1 MMVVKS
7 APSLFPH
14 CQSVSTAGWS
24 CLHQQGFSFG
34 IVRAYQSFGQPDS
47 RAAATVANAWA
58 GGMAHV
64 DVYMFPCPRC
74 GKSAATQVDELVHYL
89 RSNGVRYG
97 MVWLDI
103 EGAGYWRDQGFN
115 RYVLLSAC
123 SACGFRWCS

>member
-1 MMVVKS
+1 MT
-7 APSLFPH
+7 P
-14 CQSVSTAGWS
+14 AGWT
-24 CLHQQGFSFG
+24 CLRNNGFSFG

-115 RYVLLSAC
+115 RYVLHSAC